1 MEEDFDKTENSK
13 FIILKK
19 KTLTKQT
26 RTNISLSLRKRFQSL
41 LNEEE
46 LNDDCSNI
54 SNNDK
59 NNNDNNHKTVNDE
72 DNLDEALQQ
81 EESSSTKASASFKK
95 KEHSTRP
102 RNVAILDD

>member
-13 FIILKK
+13 FIILRKK
-19 KTLTKQT
+19 SSTKQT
-26 RTNISLSLRKRFQSL
+26 RTNKSLSLRKRFQSL

-54 SNNDK
+54 SNDDK
-59 NNNDNNHKTVNDE
+59 NNNHKTVNDE

-102 RNVAILDD
+102 RNVAILGD

>member
-1 MEEDFDKTENSK
+1 MEQDFDKTETSK

-19 KTLTKQT
+19 KSSTKQT
-26 RTNISLSLRKRFQSL
+26 RTNKSLSLRKQFQSL

-54 SNNDK
+54 SNDDK
-59 NNNDNNHKTVNDE
+59 NNNHKTVNDE

-102 RNVAILDD
+102 RNVAILGD

>member
-54 SNNDK
+54 SNDDK
-59 NNNDNNHKTVNDE
+59 NNDNNHKTVNDE
-72 DNLDEALQQ
+72 DNFDEALQQ

-102 RNVAILDD
+102 RNVAILGD